1 MFEDWNSRLSR
12 PLHLRDGRV
21 LQTLDDARMALTSGW
36 RTSLNSDDVSYALGL
51 LDEAAHI
58 GGSHLTERATN
69 RAHVALMRQRQI

>member
-1 MFEDWNSRLSR
+1 
-12 PLHLRDGRV
+12 
-21 LQTLDDARMALTSGW
+21 MALTSGW